1 MKLLENTNLEAINA
15 GLCVE
20 TGESKIIGR
29 MESYSCKM
37 IGSEKTL
44 YKKFAGD
51 SGRTPHTLEALSPPQ
66 NGYGGYAYSTSPHL
80 AAYSRSWSRSSGSE
94 DDAPLCDTI
103 ARKTLFHLI
112 STLNAAFPDYD
123 FSDAKA
129 EEFSKEPSI
138 QFVMRNVDNLLSVTA
153 SSSYGKVHEKLWVTL
168 NEEINLQECDIYS
181 YNPDLTSD
189 PFGEDGS
196 LWSFNY
202 FFFNKKLKRIV
213 LFTCRGLSPFS
224 QGDLFFLGHGM
235 LETPVPK
242 RWILSGRNRFLGI
255 G

>member
-1 MKLLENTNLEAINA
+1 MKLLENSRFEAINS
-15 GLCVE
+15 GLLVE
-20 TGESKIIGR
+20 MGDSKIVGG

-37 IGSEKTL
+37 IGSEKQL
-44 YKKFAGD
+44 YKKFAGNA
-51 SGRTPHTLEALSPPQ
+51 GRTPRTLEALSPPQ
-66 NGYGGYAYSTSPHL
+66 AGYGGYAYSTSPHF
-80 AAYSRSWSRSSGSE
+80 YSRSWSRSEGSE
-94 DDAPLCDTI
+94 DEAPLCDTI

-129 EEFSKEPSI
+129 GEFSKEPSI
-138 QFVMRNVDNLLSVTA
+138 QFVTNNVDNLLSVTA
-153 SSSYGKVHEKLWVTL
+153 SSQYSKVHEKLWVTL
-168 NEEINLQECDIYS
+168 NEEIDLQECDIYS

-213 LFTCRGLSPFS
+213 LFTCRALSPFS
-224 QGDLFFLGHGM
+224 QGYYDTGAGPDDDM
-235 LETPVPK
+235 EY
-242 RWILSGRNRFLGI
+242 
-255 G
+255 

>member
-1 MKLLENTNLEAINA
+1 MKLLENSRFEAINSGLFVEA
-15 GLCVE
+15 GD
-20 TGESKIIGR
+20 SKIVGR

-51 SGRTPHTLEALSPPQ
+51 AGRKPWTLEALSPPQ
-66 NGYGGYAYSTSPHL
+66 NGYGGYSTSPHSST
-80 AAYSRSWSRSSGSE
+80 YSRSWSMGSGSE
-94 DDAPLCDTI
+94 DEAPLCDTI
-103 ARKTLFHLI
+103 ARKTLFYLI
-112 STLNAAFPDYD
+112 STLNAAFQDYD
-123 FSDAKA
+123 FSDAKSG
-129 EEFSKEPSI
+129 EFSKEPSI
-138 QFVMRNVDNLLSVTA
+138 EFVTNNVDNLLSVTA
-153 SSSYGKVHEKLWVTL
+153 SSHYGKVHEKLWVTL

-213 LFTCRGLSPFS
+213 LFTCRALSPFS
-224 QGDLFFLGHGM
+224 QGYYETGM
-235 LETPVPK
+235 GPDDDMDY
-242 RWILSGRNRFLGI
+242 SY
-255 G
+255 

>member
-1 MKLLENTNLEAINA
+1 MKLLENTRFEAINS
-15 GLCVE
+15 GLFVE
-20 TGESKIIGR
+20 TGDSKIVGR

-37 IGSEKTL
+37 IGSEKQL

-51 SGRTPHTLEALSPPQ
+51 NGRSPRTLEALSPPQ
-66 NGYGGYAYSTSPHL
+66 NGYGGYSTSPHCST
-80 AAYSRSWSRSSGSE
+80 YSRSWSRSSGSE
-94 DDAPLCDTI
+94 EEGPLCDTI
-103 ARKTLFHLI
+103 ERKTLFHLI

-123 FSDAKA
+123 FSDARSGD
-129 EEFSKEPSI
+129 FSKEPSI
-138 QFVMRNVDNLLSVTA
+138 QFVTNNVDNLLSVTA
-153 SSSYGKVHEKLWVTL
+153 SAHYGKVHEKLWVTL

-224 QGDLFFLGHGM
+224 QGYYGTEDM
-235 LETPVPK
+235 DY
-242 RWILSGRNRFLGI
+242 SY
-255 G
+255 